1 MVGNLIVALIVLAA
15 AVHAATRYLPASWRQ
30 QIVYALTRRG
40 AGLARMARW
49 FNTESSCGGGCAS
62 CKSCATPEPAA
73 PAPGTRRVIKIHA
86 RD

>member
-1 MVGNLIVALIVLAA
+1 MIANLIVALIVLAA

-40 AGLARMARW
+40 AGLARMAKW

-62 CKSCATPEPAA
+62 CKSCATPEPTP
-73 PAPGTRRVIKIHA
+73 PAPGAPRVIKIHA
-86 RD
+86 QK